1 VVEAAHRLG
10 ISLITSASLLQ
21 GRLTS
26 DLPESFR
33 EKFSDA
39 LPTQAQQAIQFARST
54 PGITTALIGMSKAE
68 RVIENMAV
76 AKVKPFSPAE
86 YFSFFGS

>member
-1 VVEAAHRLG
+1 
-10 ISLITSASLLQ
+10 
-21 GRLTS
+21 
-26 DLPESFR
+26 
-33 EKFSDA
+33 
-39 LPTQAQQAIQFARST
+39 
-54 PGITTALIGMSKAE
+54 MSKAE